1 MLLVLIR
8 ILTAAPLRVR
18 RHHRPG
24 RPGGA
29 GGAGGCPGG
38 VHVGLLLRLHDV
50 LLVAD
55 PLVTKPVT
63 DLRHGDAALSGQLLL
78 GLLTWVGVGKVRVEI
93 FIENLGGLF
102 GEVTSLS
109 ALI

>member
-38 VHVGLLLRLHDV
+38 VHVGLLLGLHDV

-55 PLVTKPVT
+55 PLVSEPVAH
-63 DLRHGDAALSGQLLL
+63 LKRQS
-78 GLLTWVGVGKVRVEI
+78 V
-93 FIENLGGLF
+93 
-102 GEVTSLS
+102 S
-109 ALI
+109 